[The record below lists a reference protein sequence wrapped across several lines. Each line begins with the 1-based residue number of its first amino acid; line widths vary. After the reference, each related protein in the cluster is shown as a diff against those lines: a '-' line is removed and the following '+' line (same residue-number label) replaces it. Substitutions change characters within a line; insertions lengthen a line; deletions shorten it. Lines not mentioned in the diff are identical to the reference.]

1 MHYYEEALNPFGP
14 PSPPSPRPPPQQHV
28 PQQDAYDAAL
38 NPFGP
43 PSPPGASS
51 PIAPAAASTT
61 DTATST
67 EVQGKAL
74 KATEEAE
81 APTAREDLL
90 WSTLRQYETER
101 AALLSRIQDLTAEK
115 QRLELLVESHAEE
128 ASQHG
133 HGFCDEEVSAV
144 VAAMNHGRGYSLASF
159 GSLQAKAALLDGAL
173 AEGDPAAILLVIQ
186 FLERSLT
193 RSLFHTLMKE
203 REEAMQYHRLLL
215 KQTSRLTNKQHR
227 QLVQDNSWNGVI
239 LMIRRCF
246 AAADTTQKINELQ
259 ASLARLQ
266 GHGDEFAFQSHTL
279 LQQQQLLH
287 HQLHIEPSIV
297 GTPVAAT
304 LYHCLWHSL
313 NKKQRNNVEP
323 QTLVKDF
330 HIHEKRLLWTK
341 LQVLARK
348 GEWQAI
354 KHLSSNATKGTTAR
368 FLLAALASK
377 NSSLWRC
384 SLPVEPFI
392 HTIFKWNG
400 PTELVREYLAFV
412 QPLHRRSS
420 LAIVT
425 AQYDIAIQA
434 LTAEQDRKGLEA
446 LRCQLTKKL
455 VEEPSARFYLH
466 SIEEYLRGGSS
477 NSNK

>member
-14 PSPPSPRPPPQQHV
+14 PSPPPPHPPPPQQHV
-28 PQQDAYDAAL
+28 ERSPQQDAYDAAL

-43 PSPPGASS
+43 PSPPRASS
-51 PIAPAAASTT
+51 PIAPAAAS
-61 DTATST
+61 TATST

-128 ASQHG
+128 ASQRE

-144 VAAMNHGRGYSLASF
+144 VAAMNRGRGYSLASF

-193 RSLFHTLMKE
+193 RSLFHTE
-203 REEAMQYHRLLL
+203 REEATQYYHLLL
-215 KQTSRLTNKQHR
+215 KQTGRLANKQHR
-227 QLVQDNSWNGVI
+227 QAVKDNGWDGVI

-259 ASLARLQ
+259 ACLARLQ
-266 GHGDEFAFQSHTL
+266 GYGDEFEFQSHTL

-313 NKKQRNNVEP
+313 NKKQRSNVEP

-354 KHLSSNATKGTTAR
+354 KHLSSNATKVLKYAFPSHRLIDTIKTDGAGHNSPLSACGVSLQE
-368 FLLAALASK
+368 LLVVA
-377 NSSLWRC
+377 
-384 SLPVEPFI
+384 
-392 HTIFKWNG
+392 
-400 PTELVREYLAFV
+400 V
-412 QPLHRRSS
+412 QPS
-420 LAIVT
+420 
-425 AQYDIAIQA
+425 
-434 LTAEQDRKGLEA
+434 
-446 LRCQLTKKL
+446 C
-455 VEEPSARFYLH
+455 
-466 SIEEYLRGGSS
+466 
-477 NSNK
+477 